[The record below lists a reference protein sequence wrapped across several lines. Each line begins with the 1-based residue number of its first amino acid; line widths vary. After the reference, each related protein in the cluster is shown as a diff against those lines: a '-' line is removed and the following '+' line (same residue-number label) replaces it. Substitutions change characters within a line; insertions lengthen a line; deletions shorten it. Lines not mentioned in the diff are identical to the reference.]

1 MRNCISRGPLIW
13 MSLEPGNLAPAR
25 TPMTSWHEEIL
36 DFLGPW
42 FPLSCRGTAA
52 VSRKSQGFLEDVHE
66 IFIEP
71 MAGDSAS
78 LANTQGHPLK
88 CIIHS
93 LPHSFTQQ
101 ILDLLDAK
109 MCSFSYY
116 NFSETRMA
124 CNTDIESTTYCRSS
138 QTETHSPNPAHQ
150 LCL

>member
-1 MRNCISRGPLIW
+1 
-13 MSLEPGNLAPAR
+13 
-25 TPMTSWHEEIL
+25 MTSWHEEIL

-93 LPHSFTQQ
+93 LR
-101 ILDLLDAK
+101 
-109 MCSFSYY
+109 FSQSLYSEKYY
-116 NFSETRMA
+116 KAQVRIGYSALELF
-124 CNTDIESTTYCRSS
+124 
-138 QTETHSPNPAHQ
+138 
-150 LCL
+150 

>member
-1 MRNCISRGPLIW
+1 
-13 MSLEPGNLAPAR
+13 
-25 TPMTSWHEEIL
+25 MTSWHEEIL

-93 LPHSFTQQ
+93 LTHSFTQQ

-109 MCSFSYY
+109 TYY
-116 NFSETRMA
+116 KIFLKFWNGHRISMLSLSDLILGISILPYIF
-124 CNTDIESTTYCRSS
+124 CIHFESVALIRYLLRASLVA
-138 QTETHSPNPAHQ
+138 QW
-150 LCL
+150 